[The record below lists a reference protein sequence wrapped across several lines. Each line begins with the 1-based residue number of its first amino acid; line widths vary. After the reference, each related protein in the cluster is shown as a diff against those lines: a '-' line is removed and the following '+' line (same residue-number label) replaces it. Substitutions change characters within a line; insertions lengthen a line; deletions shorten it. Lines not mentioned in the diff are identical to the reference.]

1 MTNPTRAVQ
10 EFRLPDLGEGLT
22 EADWVHW
29 AVAVGDRVELN
40 QVIGEVETAKATVEL
55 PSPYGGTVEELLVE
69 PGQTV
74 PVGAPLLRIA
84 TEDGPAEPT
93 GDSGGPSRPSVLVG
107 YGPGDAP
114 QSRRATRRASA
125 DAGRARD
132 GDPPPARPDAK
143 PGARKLAAL
152 LEVDLETVTG
162 TGRGGVITRDDVR
175 RTAGHGDEP
184 TAGHGDE
191 PTAGHGDEPTA
202 ERPHSPAPAPSPERT
217 TRIPVGGVRK
227 RTAEAVS
234 RSAFTAPHASV
245 FLTCDATATV
255 DLVSTLRAS
264 PAFEGARPTALSVVS
279 RALLHAIADEPSL
292 NAHWDDDTGEI
303 VLHHDVHLG
312 IATATSDGLKVPVV
326 REAQRLSLPRLARS
340 IAEVA
345 DRARTGCST
354 PSELTG
360 STVSVTNV
368 GVFGVDG
375 GTPILNP
382 GESAI
387 LAVGAISDRPW
398 VVDGALAIRKVVT
411 LSLSFDHRLVDGEQA
426 GRALATI
433 GAFLGDPVPMLL
445 ADK

>member
-1 MTNPTRAVQ
+1 MTNPTRAVE

-29 AVAVGDRVELN
+29 VVAVGDRVELN

-84 TEDGPAEPT
+84 TEDGPAEPA
-93 GDSGGPSRPSVLVG
+93 GDSSGPSRPSVLVG

-114 QSRRATRRASA
+114 QSRRATRRISA

-152 LEVDLETVTG
+152 LEVDLDTVTG

-184 TAGHGDE
+184 TAGHDE
-191 PTAGHGDEPTA
+191 EPTA
-202 ERPHSPAPAPSPERT
+202 ERPHSPAPEASPERT

-264 PAFEGARPTALSVVS
+264 PAFEGVRPTALSIVT

-292 NAHWDDDTGEI
+292 NAHWDGDTGEI

-345 DRARTGCST
+345 DRARTGRST

-445 ADK
+445 ADT

>member
-1 MTNPTRAVQ
+1 MTNPTRAVE

-29 AVAVGDRVELN
+29 VVAVGDRVELN

-84 TEDGPAEPT
+84 TEDGPAEPA
-93 GDSGGPSRPSVLVG
+93 GDSDGPSRPSVLVG

-114 QSRRATRRASA
+114 QSRRATCRISA

-152 LEVDLETVTG
+152 LEVDLDTVTG

-184 TAGHGDE
+184 TAGHDE
-191 PTAGHGDEPTA
+191 EPTA
-202 ERPHSPAPAPSPERT
+202 ERPHSPAPEASPERT

-264 PAFEGARPTALSVVS
+264 PAFEGVRPTALSIVT
-279 RALLHAIADEPSL
+279 RALLHAIADEPAL

-345 DRARTGCST
+345 DRARTGRST

-445 ADK
+445 ADT

>member
-1 MTNPTRAVQ
+1 MTNPTRAVE

-29 AVAVGDRVELN
+29 VVAVGDRVELN

-84 TEDGPAEPT
+84 TEDGPAEPA
-93 GDSGGPSRPSVLVG
+93 GDSDGPSRPSVLVG

-114 QSRRATRRASA
+114 QSRRATRRISA

-152 LEVDLETVTG
+152 LEVDLDTVTG

-184 TAGHGDE
+184 TAGHGE
-191 PTAGHGDEPTA
+191 EPTA
-202 ERPHSPAPAPSPERT
+202 ERPHSPAPEPSPERT

-264 PAFEGARPTALSVVS
+264 PAFEGVRPTALSIVT

-345 DRARTGCST
+345 DRARTGRST

-445 ADK
+445 ADT

>member
-1 MTNPTRAVQ
+1 MTNSTRVVQ

-22 EADWVHW
+22 EADWVQW
-29 AVAVGDRVELN
+29 AVEVGDRIELN
-40 QVIGEVETAKATVEL
+40 QTIGEVETAKATVEL
-55 PSPYGGTVEELLVE
+55 PSPYAGIVTELLVE

-84 TEDGPAEPT
+84 TEDGPVEA
-93 GDSGGPSRPSVLVG
+93 SGGGSASRPSVLVG

-114 QSRRATRRASA
+114 QSRRAARRASA
-125 DAGRARD
+125 DTARAREV
-132 GDPPPARPDAK
+132 DPPTARPDAK

-152 LEVDLETVTG
+152 LGIDLDTVTG

-175 RTAGHGDEP
+175 RTAADGERPADGHGEGPAAGPGDEP
-184 TAGHGDE
+184 AAAS
-191 PTAGHGDEPTA
+191 PP
-202 ERPHSPAPAPSPERT
+202 PHTPVPSVERT

-234 RSAFTAPHASV
+234 RSAFTAPHATV

-255 DLVSTLRAS
+255 ALVSTLRAS
-264 PAFEGARPTALSVVS
+264 PAFEGVHPTALSIVS
-279 RALLHAIADEPSL
+279 RALLCAIADEPSL
-292 NAHWDDDTGEI
+292 NAHWDDEAGEI

-326 REAQRLSLPRLARS
+326 REAQRLSLPRLSSS

-345 DRARTGCST
+345 DRARTGRVT
-354 PSELTG
+354 PAELTG

-368 GVFGVDG
+368 GVFGVDA

-433 GAFLGDPVPMLL
+433 GAVLGDPVPALL
-445 ADK
+445 AGM

>member
-1 MTNPTRAVQ
+1 MTNPTRAVE

-29 AVAVGDRVELN
+29 VVAVGDRVELN

-84 TEDGPAEPT
+84 TEDGPAEPA
-93 GDSGGPSRPSVLVG
+93 GDSDGPSRPSVLVG

-152 LEVDLETVTG
+152 LEVDLDTVTG

-184 TAGHGDE
+184 TAGHGE
-191 PTAGHGDEPTA
+191 EPTA
-202 ERPHSPAPAPSPERT
+202 ERPHSPAPEPSPERT

-264 PAFEGARPTALSVVS
+264 PAFEGVRPTALSIVT

-345 DRARTGCST
+345 DRARTGRST

-445 ADK
+445 ADT

>member
-22 EADWVHW
+22 EADWVQW

-55 PSPYGGTVEELLVE
+55 PSPYAGTVEELLVE

-74 PVGAPLLRIA
+74 PVEAPLLRIV

-93 GDSGGPSRPSVLVG
+93 GDSGVPSRPSVLVG

-114 QSRRATRRASA
+114 QSRRATRRTSA
-125 DAGRARD
+125 DTGRDSD
-132 GDPPPARPDAK
+132 GDTPPARPDAK

-152 LEVDLETVTG
+152 LEVDLDTVTG

-175 RTAGHGDEP
+175 RTAGHGEEP
-184 TAGHGDE
+184 TAGHGE
-191 PTAGHGDEPTA
+191 ETTAGQS
-202 ERPHSPAPAPSPERT
+202 RPPAREPSPERT

-264 PAFEGARPTALSVVS
+264 PAFEGVRPTALSIVS
-279 RALLHAIADEPSL
+279 RALLHAIAAEPSL
-292 NAHWDDDTGEI
+292 NAHWDDDAGEI

-326 REAQRLSLPRLARS
+326 REAQRLSLPHLARS

-345 DRARTGCST
+345 DRARTGRST

-433 GAFLGDPVPMLL
+433 GAFLGDPVPMLV
-445 ADK
+445 ADN

>member
-1 MTNPTRAVQ
+1 MTNPTRAVE

-29 AVAVGDRVELN
+29 VVAVGDRVELN

-84 TEDGPAEPT
+84 TEDGPAEPA
-93 GDSGGPSRPSVLVG
+93 GDSDGPSRPSVLVG

-114 QSRRATRRASA
+114 QSRRAPRRISA

-152 LEVDLETVTG
+152 LEVDLDTVTG

-184 TAGHGDE
+184 TAGHGE
-191 PTAGHGDEPTA
+191 EPTA
-202 ERPHSPAPAPSPERT
+202 ERPHSPAPEPSPERT

-264 PAFEGARPTALSVVS
+264 PAFEGVRPTALSIVT
-279 RALLHAIADEPSL
+279 RALLHAITDEPSL

-345 DRARTGCST
+345 DRARTGRST

-411 LSLSFDHRLVDGEQA
+411 LSLSFDHRLVDGGQA

-445 ADK
+445 ADT

>member
-175 RTAGHGDEP
+175 R

>member
-1 MTNPTRAVQ
+1 MTNPARAVQ

-22 EADWVHW
+22 DADWVHW

-84 TEDGPAEPT
+84 TEDGPAEPA

-152 LEVDLETVTG
+152 LEVDLDTVTG

-184 TAGHGDE
+184 TAGHGE
-191 PTAGHGDEPTA
+191 EPTA
-202 ERPHSPAPAPSPERT
+202 ERPHSPAPEASPERT

-264 PAFEGARPTALSVVS
+264 PAFEGVRPTALSIVS

-303 VLHHDVHLG
+303 VLHHDAHLG

-345 DRARTGCST
+345 DRARTGRST
-354 PSELTG
+354 PPELTG

-445 ADK
+445 ADR

>member
-22 EADWVHW
+22 EADWVQW

-55 PSPYGGTVEELLVE
+55 PSPYAGTVEELLVA

-74 PVGAPLLRIA
+74 PVGAPLLRIV

-93 GDSGGPSRPSVLVG
+93 GDSGVPSRPSVLVG

-114 QSRRATRRASA
+114 QSRRATRRTSA
-125 DAGRARD
+125 DTGRDSD
-132 GDPPPARPDAK
+132 GDTPPARPDAK

-152 LEVDLETVTG
+152 LEVDLDTVTG

-175 RTAGHGDEP
+175 RTAGHGEEP
-184 TAGHGDE
+184 TAGHGE
-191 PTAGHGDEPTA
+191 ETTAGQS
-202 ERPHSPAPAPSPERT
+202 RPPARAPSPERT

-264 PAFEGARPTALSVVS
+264 PAFEGVRPTALSIVS

-345 DRARTGCST
+345 DRARTGRST

-398 VVDGALAIRKVVT
+398 VVDGALVIRKVVT

>member
-1 MTNPTRAVQ
+1 MTNPTRVVQ

-22 EADWVHW
+22 EADWVRW
-29 AVAVGDRVELN
+29 AVEVGDRVELN
-40 QVIGEVETAKATVEL
+40 QTVGEVETAKATVEL
-55 PSPYGGTVEELLVE
+55 PSPYAGIVTELLVE
-69 PGQTV
+69 PGRTV
-74 PVGAPLLRIA
+74 PVGAPLLRVA
-84 TEDGPAEPT
+84 TEDGPTEV
-93 GDSGGPSRPSVLVG
+93 SGGGSPSRPSVLVG

-114 QSRRATRRASA
+114 QSRRAARRASA
-125 DAGRARD
+125 GTAGADDA
-132 GDPPPARPDAK
+132 DPPPARPDAK

-152 LEVDLETVTG
+152 LEVDLDTVTG

-175 RTAGHGDEP
+175 RTAGKGEEL
-184 TAGHGDE
+184 TAGKGEQSAEAPPHAPD
-191 PTAGHGDEPTA
+191 PTV
-202 ERPHSPAPAPSPERT
+202 ERT
-217 TRIPVGGVRK
+217 TRIPIGGVRK
-227 RTAEAVS
+227 RTAAAVS
-234 RSAFTAPHASV
+234 RSAFTAPHATV

-255 DLVSTLRAS
+255 DLVSGLRAS
-264 PAFEGARPTALSVVS
+264 PAFEGIRPTALSIVS
-279 RALLHAIADEPSL
+279 RALLRAIADEPSL
-292 NAHWDDDTGEI
+292 NARWDDDAGEI

-340 IAEVA
+340 IAEAA
-345 DRARTGCST
+345 DRARTGRST
-354 PSELTG
+354 PAELTG

-368 GVFGVDG
+368 GVFGVDA

-398 VVDGALAIRKVVT
+398 VVDGTLAIRKVVT

-433 GAFLGDPVPMLL
+433 GAFLADPVPSLL
-445 ADK
+445 AGM

>member
-1 MTNPTRAVQ
+1 MANPTRTVQ

-29 AVAVGDRVELN
+29 AVAVGDRVALN

-55 PSPYGGTVEELLVE
+55 PSPYAGTVAELLVE

-74 PVGAPLLRIA
+74 PVGAPLLRI
-84 TEDGPAEPT
+84 TPDGGADVEPVADT
-93 GDSGGPSRPSVLVG
+93 GPPRPSVLVG

-114 QSRRATRRASA
+114 PSRRTTRRVPTDVPPDRPT
-125 DAGRARD
+125 DAPA
-132 GDPPPARPDAK
+132 ARPDAK

-152 LEVDLETVTG
+152 LEVDLGRVTG
-162 TGRGGVITRDDVR
+162 TGRDGVITRDDVR
-175 RTAGHGDEP
+175 RTAGHGDAP
-184 TAGHGDE
+184 PPGSD
-191 PTAGHGDEPTA
+191 
-202 ERPHSPAPAPSPERT
+202 PHALEASPDRT
-217 TRIPVGGVRK
+217 TRVPVGGVRK

-234 RSAFTAPHASV
+234 RSAFTAPHATV

-255 DLVSTLRAS
+255 DLVSALRAS
-264 PAFEGARPTALSVVS
+264 PAFEGVRPTALSVVS
-279 RALLHAIADEPSL
+279 RALVHAIADEPSL
-292 NAHWDDDTGEI
+292 NSRWDDEAGEI

-312 IATATSDGLKVPVV
+312 IATATPEGLKVPVV
-326 REAQRLSLPRLARS
+326 REAQRLSLPRLAHS
-340 IAEVA
+340 IAEAA
-345 DRARTGCST
+345 DRARTGRCS
-354 PSELTG
+354 PAELTG

-368 GVFGVDG
+368 GVFGVDT

-398 VVDGALAIRKVVT
+398 VVDGTLAVRKVVT

-426 GRALATI
+426 GRALAAI
-433 GAFLGDPVPMLL
+433 GAFLSDPVPVLL
-445 ADK
+445 AGT

>member
-1 MTNPTRAVQ
+1 MTNPTRAVE

-29 AVAVGDRVELN
+29 VVAVGDRVELN

-84 TEDGPAEPT
+84 TEDGPAEPA
-93 GDSGGPSRPSVLVG
+93 GDSSGPSRPSVLVG

-152 LEVDLETVTG
+152 LEVDLDTVTG

-184 TAGHGDE
+184 TAGHDE
-191 PTAGHGDEPTA
+191 EPTA
-202 ERPHSPAPAPSPERT
+202 ERPHSPAPEASPERT

-264 PAFEGARPTALSVVS
+264 PAFEGVRPTALSIVT

-345 DRARTGCST
+345 DRARTGRST

-445 ADK
+445 ADT

>member
-1 MTNPTRAVQ
+1 MTNPTRAIE

-29 AVAVGDRVELN
+29 VVAVGDRVELN

-84 TEDGPAEPT
+84 TEDGPAEPA
-93 GDSGGPSRPSVLVG
+93 GDSDGPSRPSVLVG

-114 QSRRATRRASA
+114 QSRRATRRISA

-132 GDPPPARPDAK
+132 DDPPPARPDAK

-152 LEVDLETVTG
+152 LEVDLDTVTG

-184 TAGHGDE
+184 TAGHGE
-191 PTAGHGDEPTA
+191 EPTA
-202 ERPHSPAPAPSPERT
+202 ERPHSPAPEPSPERT

-264 PAFEGARPTALSVVS
+264 PAFEGVRPTALSIVT

-345 DRARTGCST
+345 DRARTGRST

-445 ADK
+445 ADT

>member
-22 EADWVHW
+22 EADWVQW

-55 PSPYGGTVEELLVE
+55 PSPYAGTVEELLVE

-74 PVGAPLLRIA
+74 PVGAPLLRIV

-93 GDSGGPSRPSVLVG
+93 GDSGVPSRPSVLVG

-114 QSRRATRRASA
+114 QSRRATRRTSA
-125 DAGRARD
+125 DTGRDSD
-132 GDPPPARPDAK
+132 GDTPPARPDAK

-152 LEVDLETVTG
+152 LEVDLDTVTG

-175 RTAGHGDEP
+175 RTAGHGEEP
-184 TAGHGDE
+184 TAGHGEETTAGHGEE
-191 PTAGHGDEPTA
+191 PTAGQS
-202 ERPHSPAPAPSPERT
+202 RPPARAPSPERT

-264 PAFEGARPTALSVVS
+264 PAFEGVRPTALSIVS

-345 DRARTGCST
+345 DRARTGRST

-433 GAFLGDPVPMLL
+433 GAFLGDPVPMLV
-445 ADK
+445 ADN

>member
-1 MTNPTRAVQ
+1 MTNPTRAVE

-29 AVAVGDRVELN
+29 VVAVGDRVELN

-55 PSPYGGTVEELLVE
+55 PSPYAGTVEELLVE

-84 TEDGPAEPT
+84 TEDGPAEPA
-93 GDSGGPSRPSVLVG
+93 GDSDGPSRPSVLVG

-114 QSRRATRRASA
+114 ESRRATRRDSA

-152 LEVDLETVTG
+152 LEVDLDTVTG

-184 TAGHGDE
+184 TAGHGEE
-191 PTAGHGDEPTA
+191 PTS
-202 ERPHSPAPAPSPERT
+202 ERPHSPAPEPSPERT

-264 PAFEGARPTALSVVS
+264 PAFEGVRPTALSIVS

-345 DRARTGCST
+345 DRARTGRST

-445 ADK
+445 ADT

>member
-1 MTNPTRAVQ
+1 MTNPTRAVE

-29 AVAVGDRVELN
+29 VVAVGDRVELN

-84 TEDGPAEPT
+84 TEDGPAEPA
-93 GDSGGPSRPSVLVG
+93 GDSDGPSRPSVLVG

-114 QSRRATRRASA
+114 QSRRATRRISA

-152 LEVDLETVTG
+152 LEVDLDTVTG

-184 TAGHGDE
+184 TAGHDE
-191 PTAGHGDEPTA
+191 EPTA
-202 ERPHSPAPAPSPERT
+202 ERPHSPAPEASPERT

-264 PAFEGARPTALSVVS
+264 PAFEGVRPTALSIVT

-345 DRARTGCST
+345 DRARTGRST

-445 ADK
+445 ADT

>member
-1 MTNPTRAVQ
+1 MTNPTRAVE

-29 AVAVGDRVELN
+29 VVAVGDRVELN

-84 TEDGPAEPT
+84 TEDGPAEPA
-93 GDSGGPSRPSVLVG
+93 GDSDGPSRPSVLVG

-114 QSRRATRRASA
+114 QSRRATRRISA

-152 LEVDLETVTG
+152 LEVDLDTVTG

-184 TAGHGDE
+184 TAGHGE
-191 PTAGHGDEPTA
+191 EPTA
-202 ERPHSPAPAPSPERT
+202 ERPHSPAPEPSPERT

-264 PAFEGARPTALSVVS
+264 PAFEGVRPTALSIVT
-279 RALLHAIADEPSL
+279 RALLHAITDEPSL

-345 DRARTGCST
+345 DRARTGRST

-445 ADK
+445 ADT

>member
-1 MTNPTRAVQ
+1 MTNPTRAVE

-29 AVAVGDRVELN
+29 VVAVGDRVELN

-84 TEDGPAEPT
+84 TEDGPAEPA

-114 QSRRATRRASA
+114 QSRRATRRISA

-152 LEVDLETVTG
+152 LEVDLDTVTG

-184 TAGHGDE
+184 TAGHDE
-191 PTAGHGDEPTA
+191 EPTA
-202 ERPHSPAPAPSPERT
+202 ERPHSPAPEASPERT

-264 PAFEGARPTALSVVS
+264 PAFEGVRPTALSIVT

-345 DRARTGCST
+345 DRARTGRST

-445 ADK
+445 ADT

>member
-22 EADWVHW
+22 EADWVQW

-55 PSPYGGTVEELLVE
+55 PSPYAGTVEELLVE

-74 PVGAPLLRIA
+74 PVGAPLLRIV

-93 GDSGGPSRPSVLVG
+93 GDSGVPSRPSVLVG

-114 QSRRATRRASA
+114 QSRRATRRTSA
-125 DAGRARD
+125 DTGRDSD
-132 GDPPPARPDAK
+132 GDTPPARPDAK

-152 LEVDLETVTG
+152 LEVDLDTVTG

-175 RTAGHGDEP
+175 RTAGHGEEP
-184 TAGHGDE
+184 TAGHGEE
-191 PTAGHGDEPTA
+191 PTAGQS
-202 ERPHSPAPAPSPERT
+202 RPPARAPSPERT

-264 PAFEGARPTALSVVS
+264 PAFEGVRPTALSIVS

-345 DRARTGCST
+345 DRARTGRST

-398 VVDGALAIRKVVT
+398 VVDGALVIRKVVT

>member
-1 MTNPTRAVQ
+1 MTNPTRAVE

-29 AVAVGDRVELN
+29 VVAVGDRVELN

-84 TEDGPAEPT
+84 TEDGPAEPA
-93 GDSGGPSRPSVLVG
+93 GDSDGPSRPSVLVG

-152 LEVDLETVTG
+152 LEVDLDTVTG

-184 TAGHGDE
+184 TAGHDE
-191 PTAGHGDEPTA
+191 EPTA
-202 ERPHSPAPAPSPERT
+202 ERPHSPAPEASPERT

-264 PAFEGARPTALSVVS
+264 PAFEGVRPTALSIVTH
-279 RALLHAIADEPSL
+279 ALLHAIADEPSL

-345 DRARTGCST
+345 DRARTGRST

-445 ADK
+445 ADT

>member
-1 MTNPTRAVQ
+1 MTNPARTVE

-22 EADWVHW
+22 EADWVRW
-29 AVAVGDRVELN
+29 AVAVGDRIALN

-55 PSPYGGTVEELLVE
+55 PSPCAGTITELLVE

-74 PVGAPLLRIA
+74 PVGTPLLRIA
-84 TEDGPAEPT
+84 TDAGSDDTPGGET
-93 GDSGGPSRPSVLVG
+93 GSPHPSVLVG
-107 YGPGDAP
+107 YGPGEAP
-114 QSRRATRRASA
+114 PSRRTARRMPGEEGPTREA
-125 DAGRARD
+125 DT
-132 GDPPPARPDAK
+132 PPSRPDAK
-143 PGARKLAAL
+143 PGARKLAGL
-152 LEVDLETVTG
+152 LEVDLTTVTG

-175 RTAGHGDEP
+175 RAAGHGEAHTRGTD
-184 TAGHGDE
+184 THAS
-191 PTAGHGDEPTA
+191 A
-202 ERPHSPAPAPSPERT
+202 SPAART
-217 TRIPVGGVRK
+217 TRVPVGGIRK
-227 RTAEAVS
+227 RTADAVS
-234 RSAFTAPHASV
+234 RSAFTAPHATV

-264 PAFEGARPTALSVVS
+264 PVFEGVRPTALSIVS
-279 RALLHAIADEPSL
+279 RALMRAITDEPSL
-292 NAHWDDDTGEI
+292 NSRWEDESGEI

-312 IATATSDGLKVPVV
+312 IATATPEGLKVPVV
-326 REAQRLSLPRLARS
+326 REAQRLSLPRLANS

-345 DRARTGCST
+345 DRARAGRSS
-354 PSELTG
+354 PVELTG

-368 GVFGVDG
+368 GVFGVDA

-398 VVDGALAIRKVVT
+398 VVDGALAVRKVVT

-433 GAFLGDPVPMLL
+433 GSFLADPVAALL
-445 ADK
+445 AGA

>member
-22 EADWVHW
+22 EADWVQW

-55 PSPYGGTVEELLVE
+55 PSPYAGTVEELLVE

-74 PVGAPLLRIA
+74 PVEAPLLRIV

-93 GDSGGPSRPSVLVG
+93 GDSGVPSRPSVLVG

-114 QSRRATRRASA
+114 QSRRATRRTSA
-125 DAGRARD
+125 DTGRDSD
-132 GDPPPARPDAK
+132 GDTPPARPDAK

-152 LEVDLETVTG
+152 LEVDLDTVTG

-175 RTAGHGDEP
+175 RTAGHGEEP
-184 TAGHGDE
+184 TAGHGEE
-191 PTAGHGDEPTA
+191 PTAGQS
-202 ERPHSPAPAPSPERT
+202 RPPARAPSPERT

-264 PAFEGARPTALSVVS
+264 PAFEGVRPTALSIVS
-279 RALLHAIADEPSL
+279 RALLHAIAAEPSL
-292 NAHWDDDTGEI
+292 NAHWDDDAGEI

-326 REAQRLSLPRLARS
+326 REAQRLSLPHLARS

-345 DRARTGCST
+345 DRARTGRST

-433 GAFLGDPVPMLL
+433 GAFLGDPVPMLV
-445 ADK
+445 ADN

>member
-22 EADWVHW
+22 EADWVQW

-55 PSPYGGTVEELLVE
+55 PSPYAGTVEELLVE

-74 PVGAPLLRIA
+74 PVGAPLLRIV

-93 GDSGGPSRPSVLVG
+93 GDSGVPSRPSVLVG

-114 QSRRATRRASA
+114 QSRRATRRTSA
-125 DAGRARD
+125 DTGRDSD
-132 GDPPPARPDAK
+132 GDTPPARPDAK

-152 LEVDLETVTG
+152 LEVDLDTVTG

-175 RTAGHGDEP
+175 RTAGHGEEP
-184 TAGHGDE
+184 TAGHGE
-191 PTAGHGDEPTA
+191 ETTAGQS
-202 ERPHSPAPAPSPERT
+202 RPPARAPSPERT

-264 PAFEGARPTALSVVS
+264 PAFEGVRPTALSIVS
-279 RALLHAIADEPSL
+279 RALLHAIAAEPSL
-292 NAHWDDDTGEI
+292 NAHWDDDAGEI

-326 REAQRLSLPRLARS
+326 REAQRLSLPHLARS

-345 DRARTGCST
+345 DRARTGRST

-433 GAFLGDPVPMLL
+433 GAFLGDPVPMLV
-445 ADK
+445 ADN

>member
-1 MTNPTRAVQ
+1 MTNPTRAVE

-29 AVAVGDRVELN
+29 VVAVGDRVELN

-84 TEDGPAEPT
+84 TEDGPAEPA
-93 GDSGGPSRPSVLVG
+93 GDSDGPSRPSVLVG

-114 QSRRATRRASA
+114 QSRRATRRISA

-152 LEVDLETVTG
+152 LEVDLDTVTG

-184 TAGHGDE
+184 TAGHGE
-191 PTAGHGDEPTA
+191 GPTA
-202 ERPHSPAPAPSPERT
+202 ERPHSPAPEASPERT

-264 PAFEGARPTALSVVS
+264 PAFEGVRPTALSIVT

-345 DRARTGCST
+345 DRARTGRST

-445 ADK
+445 ADT

>member
-1 MTNPTRAVQ
+1 MTNPTRAVE

-29 AVAVGDRVELN
+29 VVAVGDRVELN

-84 TEDGPAEPT
+84 TEDGPAEPA
-93 GDSGGPSRPSVLVG
+93 GDSDGPSRPSVLVG

-114 QSRRATRRASA
+114 QSRRATRRISA

-152 LEVDLETVTG
+152 LEVDLDTVTG

-184 TAGHGDE
+184 TAGHDE
-191 PTAGHGDEPTA
+191 EPTA
-202 ERPHSPAPAPSPERT
+202 ERPHSPAPEASPERT

-264 PAFEGARPTALSVVS
+264 PAFEGVRPTALSIVTH
-279 RALLHAIADEPSL
+279 ALLHAIADEPSL

-345 DRARTGCST
+345 DRARTGRST

-445 ADK
+445 ADT